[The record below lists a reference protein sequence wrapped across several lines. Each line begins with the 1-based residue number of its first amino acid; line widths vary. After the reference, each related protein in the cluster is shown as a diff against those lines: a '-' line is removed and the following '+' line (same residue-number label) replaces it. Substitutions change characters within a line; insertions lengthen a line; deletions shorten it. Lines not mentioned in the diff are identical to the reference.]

1 MFRILISKKSKSELK
16 DASDFYGL
24 ISQQLKSRFL
34 LNFNSTIEEL
44 KLNPYFQFRYNDF
57 RMRQIKNFPVMI
69 HYVIF
74 EETKTV
80 KIYGIRFAKAN
91 PENYPKI

>member
-24 ISQQLKSRFL
+24 ISQKLKSRFL
-34 LNFNSTIEEL
+34 LNFNHTIEEL
-44 KLNPYFQFRYNDF
+44 KLNPYFQIRYDDF
-57 RMRQIKNFPVMI
+57 RMRQIKNFLVMI

-74 EETKTV
+74 EKIKTV
-80 KIYGIRFAKAN
+80 KIYGIRFARAN
-91 PENYPKI
+91 PDNYPKI